1 MNNIKILSE
10 KTGCGV
16 ITAKKTMD
24 ICKNDIDVAFEFLKL
39 KGHAVARYKI
49 INNKK
54 IPWDNV
60 DYYME
65 ARKRVAERG
74 NKK

>member
-24 ICKNDIDVAFEFLKL
+24 ICKNDIEIAFEFLKL
-39 KGHAVARYKI
+39 KSHAVARYKKI
-49 INNKK
+49 DDRK
-54 IPWDNV
+54 IPWDNI

-65 ARKRVAERG
+65 AKRIVE
-74 NKK
+74 NKKR

>member
-1 MNNIKILSE
+1 MNNIKILNE

-24 ICKNDIDVAFEFLKL
+24 ICKNDIEIAFEFLKL
-39 KGHAVARYKI
+39 KGHALARYKI
-49 INNKK
+49 IDNKK
-54 IPWDNV
+54 IPWDNI

-65 ARKRVAERG
+65 AKRIVE
-74 NKK
+74 NKKR

>member
-16 ITAKKTMD
+16 IVAKKTMD
-24 ICKNDIDVAFEFLKL
+24 ICKNDIEIAFEFLRL
-39 KGHAVARYKI
+39 KGHAVARYKKI
-49 INNKK
+49 DDRK
-54 IPWDNV
+54 IPWDNI

-65 ARKRVAERG
+65 AKRIVE
-74 NKK
+74 NKKR

>member
-16 ITAKKTMD
+16 MTAKKTMD
-24 ICKNDIDVAFEFLKL
+24 ICKNDIEIAFEFLKL
-39 KGHAVARYKI
+39 KSHAVARYKKI
-49 INNKK
+49 DDKK
-54 IPWDNV
+54 IPWDNI

-65 ARKRVAERG
+65 AKRIVE
-74 NKK
+74 NKKR

>member
-1 MNNIKILSE
+1 MNNIKFLKE

-16 ITAKKTMD
+16 KATKQAMIL
-24 ICKNDIDVAFEFLKL
+24 CKNREIAFEFLKL
-39 KGHAVARYKI
+39 KSHAVARYKI
-49 INNKK
+49 IDNRK

-65 ARKRVAERG
+65 AKQIVE
-74 NKK
+74 NKKR

>member
-1 MNNIKILSE
+1 MIIDIKFLKE

-16 ITAKKTMD
+16 KAVKQAMIF
-24 ICKNDIDVAFEFLKL
+24 CKNREIAFEFLKL
-39 KGHAVARYKI
+39 KNHAVARYKI
-49 INNKK
+49 IDNRK

-65 ARKRVAERG
+65 AKQIVE
-74 NKK
+74 NKKR

>member
-39 KGHAVARYKI
+39 KGHALARYKI

-54 IPWDNV
+54 III
-60 DYYME
+60 
-65 ARKRVAERG
+65 
-74 NKK
+74 